1 MVQLGLPLI
10 AKGKILILTYKDN
23 RKFKNFTNTNF
34 KKDINFSKDTYLNLL
49 VLRCKDIEKSKEF
62 YEKLKLI
69 FIKEQH
75 GKGPIHYST
84 SMGNL
89 VIELYPSTQNIIDNT
104 RLGFS
109 INTDDLENYLKDKQ
123 IDIDTTYAFNNTIIF
138 VVKDPDGRKVELTA
152 NQTK

>member
-10 AKGKILILTYKDN
+10 AKGKILILTYNDN
-23 RKFKNFTNTNF
+23 RELKNFTNTNS
-34 KKDINFSKDTYLNLL
+34 KKDTYLKLL

-89 VIELYPSTQNIIDNT
+89 VIELYPLTQNIIDNT

-123 IDIDTTYAFNNTIIF
+123 IDIDTTYVFNNTIAF
-138 VVKDPDGRKVELTA
+138 VVKDPDGRKVELTS

>member
-10 AKGKILILTYKDN
+10 AKGKILILTYNDN
-23 RKFKNFTNTNF
+23 RELKNFTNTNS
-34 KKDINFSKDTYLNLL
+34 KKDTYLNLL

-89 VIELYPSTQNIIDNT
+89 VIELYPLTQDIMDNT

-109 INTDDLENYLKDKQ
+109 INTDDLENYLKDKK
-123 IDIDTTYAFNNTIIF
+123 IDIDTTYAFNNTVTF
-138 VVKDPDGRKVELTA
+138 VVKDPDGRKVELTS